1 MSHTFR
7 TINRYHRQF
16 ESYREVITIKSWI
29 SWLSV
34 MTMLSFIYSFFWHL
48 DYVAW
53 PESSLKE
60 NQRFFIVVA
69 FEVVS
74 LLCWVRLQSIRN
86 KKIVN
91 MMKKELETGEE
102 NILKLKRRWIEK
114 TLGISSSDFF
124 SLAKDIDNMLEL
136 KQRNKSPFSFSLDQV
151 LNLIFTS
158 ESKNRVLAMFM
169 GICAGLVGL
178 SISSGASINN
188 IFSFYQNYTPELL
201 VLISFFISVFIL
213 LTYLVFRYALLILF
227 TALSAI
233 SGRIDG
239 LNAISNMRTKYFVH
253 DLVLLHE
260 LPKGR
265 VSVQYS

>member
-1 MSHTFR
+1 MSM
-7 TINRYHRQF
+7 
-16 ESYREVITIKSWI
+16 V
-29 SWLSV
+29 
-34 MTMLSFIYSFFWHL
+34 SFIYSFFWHL

-53 PESSLKE
+53 PESSLEE

-69 FEVVS
+69 FEVIS
-74 LLCWVRLQSIRN
+74 LLCWIRLQSIRN
-86 KKIVN
+86 KRIVN
-91 MMKKELETGEE
+91 MMQKKLETGEK
-102 NILKLKRRWIEK
+102 NIIKLKKRWIEK
-114 TLGISSSDFF
+114 TLGISSSEFF
-124 SLAKDIDNMLEL
+124 SLAKDIDSMLAL

-151 LNLIFTS
+151 INLIFTS

-178 SISSGASINN
+178 SISSGASIHNT
-188 IFSFYQNYTPELL
+188 FSFYKNYSPESLI
-201 VLISFFISVFIL
+201 LISFFISIFIL

-233 SGRIDG
+233 SGRFDG

-253 DLVLLHE
+253 DLVFLHE

-265 VSVQYS
+265 GRVQHS